1 MEAEELRRRAGEI
14 SWFHTIDLGQG
25 VVTAGIDDSPRS
37 LERAGLPRDLTG
49 KTVLDVGAWDGFY
62 SFEAE
67 RRGAS
72 RVVAADS
79 FAWRHTTPP
88 RTGKAGFELAREA
101 LASRVEDVE
110 IEVLDI
116 SPGTVGRFDVTMF
129 LGVLY
134 HLRHPLLALERLA
147 SVTDELLVLET
158 AADLGLLRRPA
169 MAFYPGLELAGDHT
183 NWWGPNEAAV
193 VAMLRDV
200 GFPDVEVVH
209 PTRGDALRGMAQR
222 LGGAVR
228 RGHRPL
234 VAAGRGRLTL
244 RARR

>member
-1 MEAEELRRRAGEI
+1 MSPEELRRRAAGI
-14 SWFHTIDLGQG
+14 SWFHTIDLGHG
-25 VVTAGIDDSPRS
+25 VVTEGIDDSPRS
-37 LERAGLPRDLTG
+37 LERAGVPTDLTG
-49 KTVLDVGAWDGFY
+49 KSVLDVGAWDGFY

-67 RRGAS
+67 RRGAG
-72 RVVAADS
+72 RVLAADS
-79 FAWRHTTPP
+79 FAWRSTTPP

-101 LASRVEDVE
+101 LGSHVEDVE

-116 SPGTVGRFDVTMF
+116 SPESVGRFDVTLF

-158 AADLGLLRRPA
+158 AADLGMVRRPA
-169 MAFYPGLELAGDHT
+169 MAFYPGVELAEDHT
-183 NWWGPNEAAV
+183 NWWGPNAAAV
-193 VAMLRDV
+193 VAMLYDV
-200 GFPDVEVVH
+200 GFSDVEVVH
-209 PTRGDALRGMAQR
+209 PRGAERLRGAAGR
-222 LGGAVR
+222 FGGAVR

-234 VAAGRGRLTL
+234 LAAGRGRLTV